1 MDQRKVNQ
9 LLALAKAA
17 GASGAEYFEGS
28 QIVMDRQFRD
38 ICRTNACGRYGRCYM
53 CPPDI
58 GDVEEN
64 MAKIRSYPHVIV
76 YQSISALEDS
86 FDFEGMME
94 AGERHGRI
102 SGQIHIAIK
111 DLLSEPCLHLSSGC
125 RLCQRCA
132 KMDDLPCRHPDIA
145 LGAVEGHGV
154 DVYQTV
160 KNSSLKYVNG
170 ENTVTYF
177 GMLFYTE

>member
-1 MDQRKVNQ
+1 MEKVNQ
-9 LLALAKAA
+9 LLSLAKEA
-17 GASGAEYFEGS
+17 GASGAEYFPGER
-28 QIVMDRQFRD
+28 IVLNAQFRD

-58 GDVEEN
+58 GPVEDN
-64 MAKIRSYPHVIV
+64 MKLLRSFPNVIV
-76 YQSISALEDS
+76 YQSISPLEDS

-94 AGERHGRI
+94 AGERHGHI
-102 SGQIHIAIK
+102 SGRIHLALK
-111 DLLSEPCLHLSSGC
+111 DLLTEPYLHLSSGC
-125 RLCQRCA
+125 RLCARCA

-160 KNSSLKYVNG
+160 KDSSLKYVNG

>member
-1 MDQRKVNQ
+1 METAKK
-9 LLALAKAA
+9 LLSLAKQA
-17 GASGAEYFEGS
+17 GADGVGYFTGD
-28 QIVMDRQFRD
+28 QIVLNPQFRD

-58 GDVEEN
+58 GEVEDN
-64 MAKIRSYPHVIV
+64 MARIRTYPHVIV
-76 YQSISALEDS
+76 YQSISKLEDC

-94 AGERHGRI
+94 AGERHSQISGRI
-102 SGQIHIAIK
+102 HGAVNE
-111 DLLSEPCLHLSSGC
+111 LLTEPYLHLSCGC

-132 KMDDLPCRHPDIA
+132 KLDQLPCRHPDIA

-160 KNSSLKYVNG
+160 KDSSLKYING

>member
-1 MDQRKVNQ
+1 MDQEKVNR
-9 LLALAKAA
+9 LLSLAKAA
-17 GASGAEYFEGS
+17 GACGAEYFEGRS
-28 QIVMDRQFRD
+28 IVLDRQFRD

-58 GDVEEN
+58 GNIEEN
-64 MAKIRSYPHVIV
+64 MEKIRAFPHVIV
-76 YQSISALEDS
+76 YQSISPLEDS

-94 AGERHGRI
+94 AGEHHGRI
-102 SGQIHIAIK
+102 SGRIHLALK
-111 DLLSEPCLHLSSGC
+111 ELLAEPYLHLSSGC

-132 KMDDLPCRHPDIA
+132 KLDALPCRHPEIA

-177 GMLFYTE
+177 GMLFFRE